1 MKKIGNITISNEF
14 DKNPVPD
21 SLIQYVDRVG
31 YMYALTGV
39 INFLSRSNPW
49 YEVEIDWTHSDEN
62 RGLCYVIHLWY
73 GCDNFSIN
81 ETVEVYRENGNYIT
95 ITDDEDYNNSAIID

>member
-1 MKKIGNITISNEF
+1 MNVLISKEF

-21 SLIQYVDRVG
+21 SLKEYADRVG

-39 INFLSRSNPW
+39 VNFLSRSNPW
-49 YEVEIDWTHSDEN
+49 YEVEIDWAYSDEK

-73 GCDNFSIN
+73 GCDNFEIN
-81 ETVEVYRENGNYIT
+81 ETITVRGEEGNYIT
-95 ITDDEDYNNSAIID
+95 ITDSEDYNTSAE